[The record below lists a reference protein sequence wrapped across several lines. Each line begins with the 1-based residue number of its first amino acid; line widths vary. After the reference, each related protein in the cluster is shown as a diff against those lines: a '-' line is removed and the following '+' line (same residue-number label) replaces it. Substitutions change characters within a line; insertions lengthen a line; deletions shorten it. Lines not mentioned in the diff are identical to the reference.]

1 MERRREEGMDR
12 READRGGC
20 SEEGG
25 RDAGLRKGD
34 RVVEGREG
42 GARETEGGSSEGEK
56 REEEGE
62 GASPQSTLGLRTS
75 RVDQDHLREYIC
87 ESVEPNMQTSM
98 SAIISLSI
106 ALA

>member
-1 MERRREEGMDR
+1 MGWRGEERSEGWREGRKEGVERRREEGMDR

-62 GASPQSTLGLRTS
+62 GASPQ
-75 RVDQDHLREYIC
+75 
-87 ESVEPNMQTSM
+87 
-98 SAIISLSI
+98 
-106 ALA
+106 